1 MSSDRPSPLD
11 AADLVILET
20 LQAEGRTTWAR
31 LAELIGMTPPS
42 ATERVRRLE
51 ERGYISGFEARL
63 DAEALGLS
71 TLGFV
76 LIGIGDTQEH
86 EDLLEHMALVPEI
99 QECHVIAG
107 EYDYLLKIRAHSP
120 EGLAELLRDQIRKL
134 PGVARTNTLVV
145 LHTVKETGTL
155 PLPESDEQAG

>member
-1 MSSDRPSPLD
+1 MSFDRPSPLD

-20 LQAEGRTTWAR
+20 LQADGRTTWAR

-76 LIGIGDTQEH
+76 LIGIGDTRDH

-99 QECHVIAG
+99 QECHAIAG
-107 EYDYLLKIRAHSP
+107 EYDYMLKIRARSP
-120 EGLAELLRDQIRKL
+120 EALAELLRDQIRKL

-155 PLPESDEQAG
+155 PLPETGE